1 MTGRKEQKRKGNR
14 MKGYYSQTEFVRE
27 YNAVCGKIFREERIS
42 RGVSMEGA
50 ARGLRATPA
59 NLPNNGG

>member
-1 MTGRKEQKRKGNR
+1 

-50 ARGLRATPA
+50 ARGLLSKTALGK
-59 NLPNNGG
+59 NLGYPFK